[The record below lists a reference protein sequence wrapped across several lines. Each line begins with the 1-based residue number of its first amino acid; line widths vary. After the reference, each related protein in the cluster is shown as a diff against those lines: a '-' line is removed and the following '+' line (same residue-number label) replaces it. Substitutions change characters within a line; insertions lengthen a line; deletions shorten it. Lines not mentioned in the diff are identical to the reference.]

1 MNLLKPNLIYRL
13 APKRDEYDFKVYL
26 SLCIFRTI
34 QTAVLDSMIK
44 FGMCQKPKVTVS
56 NHMGDSLLGR
66 ARSRE
71 ASAFLESDCDVFL
84 AVDDDI
90 QFNPEDAIKLC
101 KEANE
106 RKSIVA
112 ATCVI
117 KRENQPWIASK
128 PIENGPPII
137 FEESSEPI
145 EIKWAGAGMVAIHR
159 KVFEDLMKGTK
170 NPDYA
175 EDQWICK
182 KVVNDDGIETF
193 IPVRRDVSDKW
204 ILNPMNLL
212 HPTDLRFYYFFDT
225 MIWEHPKLGF
235 MLLSEDWAFCERARL
250 AGHKTYLHPGVRTVH
265 FGHYGYSL
273 DDLLRPERKHHPK
286 IIYEDKGD
294 HVVIPR
300 DEGIKVTPV
309 LV

>member
-13 APKRDEYDFKVYL
+13 APKRDEYDFRIYL

-44 FGMCQKPKVTVS
+44 FGMCQKPKVIVS
-56 NHMGDSLLGR
+56 NHMGDALLGR

-71 ASAFLESDCDVFL
+71 ASYFLESDCDVFL

-90 QFNPEDAIKLC
+90 QFNPDDAIKLC

-117 KRENQPWIASK
+117 KREEQPWIASK
-128 PIENGPPII
+128 PLENSPPIV
-137 FEESSEPI
+137 FEENSEPV
-145 EIKWAGAGMVAIHR
+145 EIKWAGAGMVAVHR
-159 KVFEDLMKGTK
+159 SVFEGMIKHF
-170 NPDYA
+170 NMP
-175 EDQWICK
+175 
-182 KVVNDDGIETF
+182 
-193 IPVRRDVSDKW
+193 
-204 ILNPMNLL
+204 LL

-225 MIWEHPKLGF
+225 MIWEHEKLGK
-235 MLLSEDWAFCERARL
+235 MLLSEDWAFCERARE
-250 AGHKTYLHPGVRTVH
+250 AGFKTYLHPGVRTVH

-273 DDLLRPERKHHPK
+273 DDMLRPERKHHPK
-286 IIYEDKGD
+286 ITYEDKGD
-294 HVVIPR
+294 HIVIPR